1 MYILLVNIDTLF
13 RLIINGRICVA
24 YSLIIS
30 IGLVALILL
39 VALAITVMRI
49 QRRIGKMKQ
58 EVCSRES
65 RINKLDKELK

>member
-30 IGLVALILL
+30 IGLVDSVGRTFYAEF
-39 VALAITVMRI
+39 T
-49 QRRIGKMKQ
+49 K
-58 EVCSRES
+58 
-65 RINKLDKELK
+65 